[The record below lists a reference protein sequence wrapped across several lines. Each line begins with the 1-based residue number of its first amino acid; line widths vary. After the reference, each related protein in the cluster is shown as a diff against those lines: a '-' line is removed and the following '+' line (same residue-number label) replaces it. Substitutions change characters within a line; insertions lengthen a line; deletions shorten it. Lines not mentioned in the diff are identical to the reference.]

1 MNKMK
6 LSLLTILTILWFTA
20 GAQNITVSGRGIST
34 VTLGKAEISALKPV
48 IIMAKGH
55 DQKVHRYT
63 GAALADVLKRA
74 GVILGDSSKRETILS
89 YIIVTAADKYKAI
102 YALPEID
109 PLFAN
114 RTIILAYKVDK
125 KALPENDAPFQ
136 IIVAGEKKHA
146 RWVRQV
152 SAIELVTAK

>member
-1 MNKMK
+1 MNLIK
-6 LSLLTILTILWFTA
+6 LSLLAILTILCVNVS
-20 GAQNITVSGRGIST
+20 AQNITISGQDITT
-34 VTLGKAEISALKPV
+34 VTLGKAEIMALKPV
-48 IIMAKGH
+48 IVMAKGH
-55 DQKVHRYT
+55 DQKVHRYA

-74 GVILGDSSKRETILS
+74 GVTLGDSSKRKTILS
-89 YIIVTAADKYKAI
+89 YIVVTAADNYKAI
-102 YALPEID
+102 YALSEID

-136 IIVAGEKKHA
+136 IIVAGEKIHS